1 MKRKAQQSLEFMVTY
16 GWMILVAGMVAG
28 SMAYFGVFD
37 TDQNLPAQCNLGF
50 DFSCEQF
57 VLFDNGTV
65 RVEAGNKAGEPLEVE
80 SFKCTYPDESVE
92 STAYGGAEWLPG
104 DTFDLACNP
113 TTGGGLT
120 AGQREK
126 VKVKL
131 EYRKTGGGFTKHVEG
146 DVAADVA
153 ESS

>member
-1 MKRKAQQSLEFMVTY
+1 MNPKAQQSLEFMVTY
-16 GWMILVAGMVAG
+16 GWMILMAGAVAG
-28 SMAYFGVFD
+28 SLAYFGVFD
-37 TDQNLPAQCNLGF
+37 SDQNLPSQCNLGF

-80 SFKCTYPDESVE
+80 SFRCTYPDESVD
-92 STAYGGAEWLPG
+92 STTYGGAEWLPG
-104 DTFDLACNP
+104 DTFNLACNP
-113 TTGGGLT
+113 SGGILT
-120 AGQREK
+120 NGEREK

-131 EYRKTGGGFTKHVEG
+131 EYRKKSGGFTKHVEG
-146 DVAADVA
+146 DVAAIVA